1 MTNPAPN
8 RICFQ
13 SEEDVFDQKL
23 LDCLPGVFYLY
34 KIEPDG
40 YKMKR
45 MNLYHLDVFG
55 YTEEECYDKSPLFFL
70 DPSHHAQVLEAI
82 LELREKKVRT
92 QVYANIITK
101 AGESIPFLFEGHLVM
116 IGEEEYFTG
125 LGVDISELI
134 SAKQQLQILEMEKK
148 RILREKE
155 LKDKELLAL
164 ALKENQNEILL
175 NRISKQLKTIEE
187 NANPELIEGQL
198 RPIAKQIKSHIRFQD
213 GWSQF
218 QEAFIGIHQDF
229 FENLKSRHPELTEM
243 EIRFCAYLRIK
254 MNPSDLCLLMNIS
267 KEGLKKKRYRVRQKL
282 QLNQDQSLDNYINM
296 V

>member
-1 MTNPAPN
+1 MTSLTPKH
-8 RICFQ
+8 ISFE

-34 KIEPDG
+34 KIDSDG

-45 MNLYHLDVFG
+45 MNEYHLDVFG
-55 YTEEECYDKSPLFFL
+55 YTEEECQDKSPLFFL
-70 DPSHHAQVLEAI
+70 DPDYHSQVLDAI
-82 LELREKKVRT
+82 MDLREKRVRT

-101 AGESIPFLFEGHLVM
+101 AGQSIPFLFEGHLVM

-125 LGVDISELI
+125 LGLNISELI
-134 SAKQQLQILEMEKK
+134 TAKQQLQILEMEKK
-148 RILREKE
+148 KILREKE

-175 NRISKQLKTIEE
+175 NRISKQLKNIEE
-187 NANPELIEGQL
+187 NTNPDLIEEQL
-198 RPIAKQIKSHIRFQD
+198 KPITKLITNHSRFQD

-229 FENLKSRHPELTEM
+229 FKNLKGMHPDLTEK

-254 MNPSDLCLLMNIS
+254 MNPTDLCMLMNIS
-267 KEGLKKKRYRVRQKL
+267 KEGLKKKRYRIRQKL
-282 QLNQDQSLDNYINM
+282 HLNQNQELDEYIGLL
-296 V
+296 